1 MELPSEEF
9 RKAAANRGQQ
19 PEIYIQRLRR
29 MQYTALGEMV
39 YVLDLIEKETLKL
52 EKMREKSAAAGGK

>member
-1 MELPSEEF
+1 
-9 RKAAANRGQQ
+9 
-19 PEIYIQRLRR
+19 